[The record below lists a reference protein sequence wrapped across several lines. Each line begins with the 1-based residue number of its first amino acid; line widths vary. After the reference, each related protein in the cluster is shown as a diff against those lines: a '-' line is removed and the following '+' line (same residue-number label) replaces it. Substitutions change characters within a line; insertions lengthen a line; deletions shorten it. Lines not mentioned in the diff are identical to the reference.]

1 MINFEQ
7 VKKITIEIEKEWVME
22 VEGNSVTYY
31 SYCST
36 TPDNIL
42 GTIDEINSCKTI
54 SDLVRFYD
62 ERGYSN
68 KEAYETIIINLMTF
82 GSINK

>member
-7 VKKITIEIEKEWVME
+7 VKEFTIKLEQNWIMEKKD
-22 VEGNSVTYY
+22 NSVTY

-42 GTIDEINSCKTI
+42 ETIDEINNCNTI
-54 SDLVRFYD
+54 DDLVRFYE

-68 KEAYETIIINLMTF
+68 KEAYETIIINLMTL
-82 GSINK
+82 GSIK

>member
-7 VKKITIEIEKEWVME
+7 VKEFTIKLEQNWIIET
-22 VEGNSVTYY
+22 EGNSVTY

-42 GTIDEINSCKTI
+42 ETIDEINNCKTI
-54 SDLVRFYD
+54 DDLVRFY
-62 ERGYSN
+62 EEKGYSN
-68 KEAYETIIINLMTF
+68 KEAYETIIINLMTL
-82 GSINK
+82 GSIK

>member
-7 VKKITIEIEKEWVME
+7 VKEITIKLEQNWILE
-22 VEGNSVTYY
+22 VEGNSVTY

-42 GTIDEINSCKTI
+42 GTIEEINSCKTI
-54 SDLVRFYD
+54 SDLVRFYE
-62 ERGYSN
+62 ERGYSS
-68 KEAYETIIINLMTF
+68 KEAYENIIINLMTF